1 MKHDDVAGMAVAKS
15 ITRSSA
21 QQVIYT
27 LEKLRYVKKHP
38 RAKRYQLALK
48 AMQIGFNQA

>member
-1 MKHDDVAGMAVAKS
+1 M
-15 ITRSSA
+15 T
-21 QQVIYT
+21 YT

-38 RAKRYQLALK
+38 RAKRYHLVLN